1 MMKYIPMALITVALV
16 FAGCALDRADYATEA
31 EFQAAQARQDARVS
45 IAQAVAAS
53 QLALWA
59 PAPSEMDMDELTAAM
74 AVCSAATVGATVAG
88 REITPTTQKWCG
100 TVARARN
107 NQP

>member
-1 MMKYIPMALITVALV
+1 MKKFIVGLIAAAFVL
-16 FAGCALDRADYATEA
+16 AGCALNRADFATEA
-31 EFQAAQARQDARVS
+31 EFQDAQARQDARVN

-74 AVCSAATVGATVAG
+74 AVCSAATVGAAVAG